1 MSVFERQPKIHGRRK
16 EYQRGCHCRRCKG
29 AEATYRQQLRVL
41 KLRGHQP
48 RGARISARATW
59 KQIRA
64 MKPEGLTLTE
74 IAKRL
79 GYQFPI
85 HFGRSRM
92 TRHNVLKIDA
102 FYRQMMLED
111 PDAPHA

>member
-1 MSVFERQPKIHGRRK
+1 MSIFTRQPGLHGTRK
-16 EYQRGCHCRRCKG
+16 GYQRGCRKHCCRQ
-29 AEATYRQQLRVL
+29 AEATYRQQLRRL
-41 KLRGHQP
+41 KVRGQQP
-48 RGARISARATW
+48 RGARISAKATW

-79 GYQFPI
+79 GYRYPIQFE
-85 HFGRSRM
+85 HGRM
-92 TRHNVLKIDA
+92 TRHNVLKVDA
-102 FYRQMMLED
+102 FYRQMMCED